1 MMLLFG
7 TIDAVASELLGGMR
21 MKYSIAICDDS
32 KTDAALVQSFLLEW
46 AKQRGTEVEIEVFPS
61 AESFLFRYD
70 EYKAFDILLFDVEM
84 SGMDGVSA
92 ARKVR
97 RENAA
102 VQIVFITGY
111 SDYIAEGYDVAALH
125 YLMKPLNK
133 EKFCSVLNRA
143 AQKITQNERCEIR
156 YLEVFR
162 NYVTVH
168 AKREYTVKR
177 TLSEFEQEL
186 GSGFH
191 RIGRAVIVNLKFV
204 AHVTKTE
211 VQLSDGTVLPLPRG
225 AYEPLN
231 RAIIAHL

>member
-133 EKFCSVLNRA
+133 EKFFSGFEPSGSKN
-143 AQKITQNERCEIR
+143 
-156 YLEVFR
+156 
-162 NYVTVH
+162 H
-168 AKREYTVKR
+168 AER
-177 TLSEFEQEL
+177 TLHML
-186 GSGFH
+186 
-191 RIGRAVIVNLKFV
+191 
-204 AHVTKTE
+204 
-211 VQLSDGTVLPLPRG
+211 
-225 AYEPLN
+225 
-231 RAIIAHL
+231 

>member
-1 MMLLFG
+1 
-7 TIDAVASELLGGMR
+7 

-97 RENAA
+97 RENEA

-125 YLMKPLNK
+125 YLMKPLK
-133 EKFCSVLNRA
+133 EEKLFSVLDRA
-143 AQKITQNERCEIR
+143 AEKMRSNERVLTLNLPGEIRRVPLYQIR
-156 YLEVFR
+156 YLDVR
-162 NYVTVH
+162 LNYVTVH
-168 AKREYTVKR
+168 AREDIAVKMP
-177 TLSEFEQEL
+177 LSRLTALLDERFYQV
-186 GSGFH
+186 
-191 RIGRAVIVNLKFV
+191 GRSLTVNLYCISR
-204 AHVTKTE
+204 VTRTE
-211 VQLSDGTVLPLPRG
+211 ILLQDGTALPLPRG
-225 AYEPLN
+225 AYEGVN
-231 RAIIAHL
+231 RAIIGMR

>member
-1 MMLLFG
+1 
-7 TIDAVASELLGGMR
+7 

-97 RENAA
+97 RENEA

-125 YLMKPLNK
+125 YLMKPVRP
-133 EKFCSVLNRA
+133 EKLCAVLDRA
-143 AQKITQNERCEIR
+143 WEKHRRNERCLNLERSGEMIRLPLYEVR
-156 YLEVFR
+156 YLDVHQ

-168 AKREYTVKR
+168 ARQDYTLKR
-177 TLSEFEQEL
+177 TLAEFEAEL
-186 GSGFH
+186 DEQFF
-191 RIGRAVIVNLKFV
+191 RVGRGMILNLKQIRR
-204 AHVTKTE
+204 VTKKE
-211 VQLSDGTVLPLPRG
+211 VVLADGTVLPLPRG
-225 AYEPLN
+225 SYEPLN
-231 RAIIAHL
+231 RAIIERT

>member
-1 MMLLFG
+1 MMLLFD
-7 TIDAVASELLGGMR
+7 TINIMASEILGGMR

-97 RENAA
+97 RENEA

-133 EKFCSVLNRA
+133 EKFFSVLNRA
-143 AQKITQNERCEIR
+143 AQKSRRTNAAYALRAAAKCFAFR
-156 YLEVFR
+156 YTR
-162 NYVTVH
+162 YAT
-168 AKREYTVKR
+168 
-177 TLSEFEQEL
+177 
-186 GSGFH
+186 
-191 RIGRAVIVNLKFV
+191 LKFSAIMLPFTQSANTRSS
-204 AHVTKTE
+204 AH
-211 VQLSDGTVLPLPRG
+211 
-225 AYEPLN
+225 
-231 RAIIAHL
+231 

>member
-1 MMLLFG
+1 MMLLFD
-7 TIDAVASELLGGMR
+7 TINIMASESLGGMR

-97 RENAA
+97 RENEA

-133 EKFCSVLNRA
+133 EKFFSVEGIDRSAVCCVPVISASDVSGAVAFLETSPNTHA
-143 AQKITQNERCEIR
+143 TEIQKSLITASAQ
-156 YLEVFR
+156 F
-162 NYVTVH
+162 
-168 AKREYTVKR
+168 
-177 TLSEFEQEL
+177 L
-186 GSGFH
+186 GKQIES
-191 RIGRAVIVNLKFV
+191 
-204 AHVTKTE
+204 
-211 VQLSDGTVLPLPRG
+211 
-225 AYEPLN
+225 
-231 RAIIAHL
+231 